1 MTRQLADLLSFR
13 RIVDIPFDACMA
25 ALQSWQLT
33 GHDGELHLG
42 NSLLRGPVEHDP
54 HLGTS
59 RIEVRLARG
68 RLRPAVRMRLDAEPW
83 SATATALE
91 LIPCQRVR
99 PSAGY
104 FEAGHGLLDCLT
116 RELPARVPARQRRSI
131 GATSITIMESQEG
144 GAASP
149 RRRVSTAAR

>member
-1 MTRQLADLLSFR
+1 MTRQLADLLAFR

-25 ALQSWQLT
+25 ALESWQLT

-42 NSLLRGPVEHDP
+42 KSLLRGPVERDP
-54 HLGTS
+54 HLGTC

-68 RLRPAVRMRLDAEPW
+68 RLRPAVRMRLDTEPW

-99 PSAGY
+99 SGAAY
-104 FEAGHGLLDCLT
+104 FEAGHDLLDCLT
-116 RELPARVPARQRRSI
+116 RTLPARVPVQQRPDYDYLR
-131 GATSITIMESQEG
+131 
-144 GAASP
+144 AALSADGP
-149 RRRVSTAAR
+149 ALSRA